1 MSDASAHALEHHE
14 PVTSTGIP
22 NKKVLMWAF
31 LGSDCM
37 FFGTLISTHLIYRKI
52 SATVGGNFLDIRDV
66 FDIELTSFSTF
77 ILLASSLFM
86 ALAVSAIHKGN
97 LNSTRWML
105 LGTIVFELSFLPVR
119 YTSSPTLYMLLA
131 TNSPYPP
138 TAVNP
143 MFLDPPF
150 MY

>member
-1 MSDASAHALEHHE
+1 MSEASAHAIEHHE
-14 PVTSTGIP
+14 PETSTGIP

-97 LNSTRWML
+97 LTSTRWML
-105 LGTIVFELSFLPVR
+105 LGTIIFGAIFLACQV
-119 YTSSPTLYMLLA
+119 Y
-131 TNSPYPP
+131 
-138 TAVNP
+138 
-143 MFLDPPF
+143 
-150 MY
+150 

>member
-77 ILLASSLFM
+77 ILCRFESIRIRSVSQPDYGNNLLDVTNRMIKVSS
-86 ALAVSAIHKGN
+86 
-97 LNSTRWML
+97 
-105 LGTIVFELSFLPVR
+105 
-119 YTSSPTLYMLLA
+119 
-131 TNSPYPP
+131 
-138 TAVNP
+138 
-143 MFLDPPF
+143 
-150 MY
+150 

>member
-1 MSDASAHALEHHE
+1 MSEASASAHALDHHE

-66 FDIELTSFSTF
+66 FDIELIKRLFLSTNHCYTFYVLCFSNATLVYAT
-77 ILLASSLFM
+77 IQHHLHRQSE
-86 ALAVSAIHKGN
+86 HK
-97 LNSTRWML
+97 TK
-105 LGTIVFELSFLPVR
+105 TKQ
-119 YTSSPTLYMLLA
+119 
-131 TNSPYPP
+131 
-138 TAVNP
+138 
-143 MFLDPPF
+143 
-150 MY
+150 

>member
-1 MSDASAHALEHHE
+1 MSEAAAHTIDHHE

-52 SATVGGNFLDIRDV
+52 SATVGGISLDIRQI

-77 ILLASSLFM
+77 ILLARSLIM
-86 ALAVSAIHKGN
+86 AFGDSAIPKGTSK
-97 LNSTRWML
+97 STEWML
-105 LGTIVFELSFLPVR
+105 CGAREIGAIIQT
-119 YTSSPTLYMLLA
+119 
-131 TNSPYPP
+131 
-138 TAVNP
+138 
-143 MFLDPPF
+143 
-150 MY
+150 